1 MNANKLSLNSG
12 KTEYMI
18 IGSPKSIMKVDNDP
32 LISLFNNSIQR
43 VKVTKSIGLM
53 IDEALAWIEQVNLIA
68 SKVNK
73 SLNAF
78 KRLRTFVDLKIL
90 KLVYKTLIQP
100 YFDYCSQVCG
110 CLGITLCNKLQRL
123 QNRAVRILLNVDAN
137 LDLPIY

>member
-53 IDEALAWIEQVNLIA
+53 IDEALTWIKKVNLRT
-68 SKVNK
+68 SKVNTGF
-73 SLNAF
+73 NAL
-78 KRLRTFVDLKIL
+78 KRLRTSVDPKIL
-90 KLVYKTLIQP
+90 KL
-100 YFDYCSQVCG
+100 S
-110 CLGITLCNKLQRL
+110 N
-123 QNRAVRILLNVDAN
+123 
-137 LDLPIY
+137 